1 MNSVL
6 NSSLM
11 HRELGT
17 SKPLARCVENTR
29 RTNLEQGI
37 SKKSLLDSNL
47 FPISAFDVQGTV
59 CAIHSEQEIKF
70 WGWEERVHKLIAWCY
85 DLGASA
91 SYKLGKDF
99 FRLVEDKLVYSQTT
113 SERKKI
119 VKIIDFKTSK
129 YLSITGCNSKKIC
142 LVRLVGNRVFG
153 VLDGGTVAEWDFAG
167 GTVSLCN
174 LREKFPAPDLSEFIH
189 SKRLDDKQLHHSSDF
204 FVYINTPRI
213 YFLNL
218 HKNKWDHFDL
228 PKQLKI
234 HEITAAFLGRH
245 QLFLGVL
252 KRKSKKLRAKIAIF
266 DLLKGGKNYKSL
278 PFYPDAAIK
287 EIKQEQENLFA
298 RVKKIIY
305 ALDLES
311 GKISPLGS
319 SRCSK
324 REDAMEILDGKLLA
338 VKEFINR
345 SSSYETDLEDKFKI
359 FDAQTC
365 AKITDITL
373 PFTYRHARHIVNRE
387 GRVFLN
393 SGVLLV
399 QHDYNVF
406 GELSK

>member
-1 MNSVL
+1 
-6 NSSLM
+6 M

-17 SKPLARCVENTR
+17 SRPLARCVENTR
-29 RTNLEQGI
+29 RTNLKQGI

-59 CAIHSEQEIKF
+59 CAIHSEQEIKV
-70 WGWEERVHKLIAWCY
+70 WGWEERVHKLISWSY
-85 DLGASA
+85 DLEALA
-91 SYKLGKDF
+91 SYEPGNDF
-99 FRLVEDKLVYSQTT
+99 FKLVEDKLLYSQTT
-113 SERKKI
+113 SKRKKI
-119 VKIIDFKTSK
+119 VKIIELKTLEYS
-129 YLSITGCNSKKIC
+129 SITGCDSKKIC
-142 LVRLVGNRVFG
+142 LVHLVGNRVFG
-153 VLDGGTVAEWDFAG
+153 VLDGGTVAEWDCAG
-167 GTVSLCN
+167 GAVSLCN
-174 LREKFPAPDLSEFIH
+174 LREMFPAPDLTEFIH
-189 SKRLDDKQLHHSSDF
+189 SKRLDNKQLHHSSDF

-218 HKNKWDHFDL
+218 HKKKWDHFDL

-252 KRKSKKLRAKIAIF
+252 KRKSKKLRTKIAIF
-266 DLLKGGKNYKSL
+266 DLLNGGRNYKAL
-278 PFYPDAAIK
+278 PFYPDAGIK
-287 EIKQEQENLFA
+287 EIKQEQEHLFA

-311 GKISPLGS
+311 GKISTLGP

-324 REDAMEILDGKLLA
+324 CEDAMEILDGKLLA
-338 VKEFINR
+338 VKELINR
-345 SSSYETDLEDKFKI
+345 PSRNETELEDKFNI
-359 FDAQTC
+359 FDSQTC

-387 GRVFLN
+387 GRIFLN

-399 QHDYNVF
+399 QNDYNVF
-406 GELSK
+406 DQQEK